1 VSIGAWLRAYASECA
16 APVELVTI
24 QFPDPHFKNRHHK
37 RRVVQS
43 ALVRAVAEGLPTG
56 ARVFLQSDVLE
67 VSEVGAF

>member
-1 VSIGAWLRAYASECA
+1 M
-16 APVELVTI
+16 ELVTI